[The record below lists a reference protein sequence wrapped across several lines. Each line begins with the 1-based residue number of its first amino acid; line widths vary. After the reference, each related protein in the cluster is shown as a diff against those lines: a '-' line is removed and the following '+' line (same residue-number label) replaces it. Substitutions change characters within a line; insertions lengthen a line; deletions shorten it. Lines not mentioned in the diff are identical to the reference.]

1 MITTALQLSLSQR
14 LCPPT
19 IPTRPVLARGHT
31 VHRQSEVTLSNPA
44 TALFWLGA
52 VLGSSSQ
59 THLQPQFSWYHTIHP
74 QPRVWAVHTYCA
86 PRGTL
91 LWCLQQMKEHIV
103 TSSSVFRVSPPGT
116 IQRHLSGFSFFIF
129 KLFTLILYGD
139 ERSWRHT
146 EPCFIFLLNFR
157 TLIKMQINSM

>member
-1 MITTALQLSLSQR
+1 MITTALQLSLSRR

-19 IPTRPVLARGHT
+19 VQTRPVLARGHT
-31 VHRQSEVTLSNPA
+31 EWSYTQQPSHSFILV
-44 TALFWLGA
+44 W
-52 VLGSSSQ
+52 GSFSQ
-59 THLQPQFSWYHTIHP
+59 THLQPQISWYHTIHP

-103 TSSSVFRVSPPGT
+103 TSSSVFRVSPSGT